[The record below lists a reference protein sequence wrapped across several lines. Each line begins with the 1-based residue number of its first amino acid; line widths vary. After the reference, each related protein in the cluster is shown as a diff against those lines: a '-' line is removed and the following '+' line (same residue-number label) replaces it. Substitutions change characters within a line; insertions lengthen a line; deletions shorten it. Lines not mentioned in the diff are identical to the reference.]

1 MVTKLLNLIGINHK
15 TANKTVFFSLSARD
29 KKKIIKK
36 AIHSANK
43 EQKTLVDEVKKRRFL
58 KK

>member
-15 TANKTVFFSLSARD
+15 TANKTVFFSLSSRE
-29 KKKIIKK
+29 KKKVIKK

-43 EQKTLVDEVKKRRFL
+43 DQKSLVDEVKKRKAL
-58 KK
+58 IK